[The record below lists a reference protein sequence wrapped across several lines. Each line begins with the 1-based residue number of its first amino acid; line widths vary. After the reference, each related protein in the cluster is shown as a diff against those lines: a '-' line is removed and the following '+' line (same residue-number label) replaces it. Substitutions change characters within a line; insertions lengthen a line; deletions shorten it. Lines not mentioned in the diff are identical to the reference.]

1 VQKRILALPLKRAGS
16 DLTPWLADFNRVG
29 SGKSIEGFN
38 MYKISRF
45 RCIQSFAALI
55 WFSFSI
61 LSMPPARAQS
71 SVSSGSQ
78 NAPAQIHALKVTL
91 LSTMLVGNITGVG
104 EWGFSALIEADG
116 HRVLLDTGARPDTVL
131 QNARDLKIDLSDVKE
146 VILTHNH
153 WDHVGGLM
161 TLRREMMKRNP
172 SALSEVHIARGIFYS
187 RPAQA
192 GEENQMIAL
201 KKEYEATGGKFIE
214 HEEAAEI
221 FPGAWLT
228 GPVPRKYP
236 EHNWS
241 STGKVQTAAGLV
253 EDTIPEDQS
262 LVLNTPEGLV
272 VVTGCGHAG
281 IINILTFA
289 REQFP
294 NQPVQAVVGGLHLF
308 PATDEQLN
316 WTADKLKEFK
326 VANLLGAHCTGI
338 EAVYRIRERLALSR
352 ASAVVGSV
360 GSSFV
365 LGEGIHPG
373 QLAK

>member
-1 VQKRILALPLKRAGS
+1 MHNRSPLRSIFILTVLVALSL
-16 DLTPWLADFNRVG
+16 LTVSAPG
-29 SGKSIEGFN
+29 
-38 MYKISRF
+38 
-45 RCIQSFAALI
+45 
-55 WFSFSI
+55 
-61 LSMPPARAQS
+61 RAQS
-71 SVSSGSQ
+71 SPSAGVPNS
-78 NAPAQIHALKVTL
+78 PPQIHALKVTL
-91 LSTMLVGNITGVG
+91 LSTMLVGSTTGVG

-116 HRVLLDTGARPDTVL
+116 HRVLLDTGAHPDNVL
-131 QNARDLKIDLSDVKE
+131 QNARDLKIDLSDVKD

-161 TLRREMMKRNP
+161 TLRKEMMKKNP
-172 SALSEVHIARGIFYS
+172 SALSVVYVSRGIFYS
-187 RPAQA
+187 RPTEQ
-192 GEENQMIAL
+192 GEANQMIAL

-214 HEEAAEI
+214 EEGPAEI

-236 EHNWS
+236 ERNWS
-241 STGKVQTAAGLV
+241 VGGKVQTPDGLV

-289 REQFP
+289 RTEFP
-294 NQPVQAVVGGLHLF
+294 DQPVQAVVGGLHLF

-316 WTADKLKEFK
+316 WTADRMKDFK
-326 VANLLGAHCTGI
+326 VANLMGAHCTGI
-338 EAVYRIRERLALSR
+338 EAVYRIRERLGLPR

-365 LGEGIHPG
+365 LGQGIQPG
-373 QLAK
+373 PLAK